1 MSRTLIRVILHAPFK
16 FLLHPT
22 IEVKFPNC
30 HSVKTQIH
38 HPSSHTIHCWTPPSL
53 LHHDCLPSDDL
64 HHFVVAQSHSTNHLL
79 FPPFIAT
86 NHLLSHLASCCH
98 HEYIVSCVCLC
109 FCFTALNIYILT
121 IRSVWYMRNGNPYDH
136 TD

>member
-86 NHLLSHLASCCH
+86 NHLLSHVA
-98 HEYIVSCVCLC
+98 VSTLTLCV
-109 FCFTALNIYILT
+109 FFYSIIP
-121 IRSVWYMRNGNPYDH
+121 IRIDVWYMQNENPYVC
-136 TD
+136 